1 MILLSSHSWFKKPH
15 LQQTGSVWPG
25 CLTSEPSSLLLGL
38 EFLQGFTQITVK
50 PLNRSPCLSLITGI
64 HLSLCCLSDLPKI
77 PLWYSHSFFTLIK
90 VPQVLSVA
98 YQALHTLFP
107 EWLSK
112 PDLLSCGQHSRCPYG
127 KPQSIF
133 SLKVLCW
140 QLKCSTKW
148 GNTVVF

>member
-25 CLTSEPSSLLLGL
+25 CLTSESSLLSLGL

-50 PLNRSPCLSLITGI
+50 PLNRSPCLSLLTGI

-77 PLWYSHSFFTLIK
+77 PLWWCHSFFTLVK

-112 PDLLSCGQHSRCPYG
+112 LDPPLTWPAFQMPIWKAPKHFLSESSVLTVKMFH
-127 KPQSIF
+127 
-133 SLKVLCW
+133 KVR
-140 QLKCSTKW
+140 
-148 GNTVVF
+148 